1 MTNPIQRVQT
11 FGQAIWYDNI
21 RRALLTSGELQRL
34 LDDGVLGVTSN
45 PAIFEKAIVGST
57 DYDAALQQLSADN
70 LEVDAIYEALM
81 LDDIAATADLLRP
94 IYDRTQGRDGYIS
107 VEVRPTLAHDT
118 AGTVAEA
125 RRLFAALARPN
136 VMIKVPATS
145 EGIPAIETL
154 IGAGINVNVTL
165 IFSLESYQAVA
176 QAYLVG
182 LENRA
187 AAGGDLSRV
196 ASVASFFVSRVD
208 TAVDRQLEALI
219 RTGRADLQPLLGQA
233 AMANTR
239 LAYAR
244 FKELF
249 GSERFAAL
257 RAKGARV
264 QRPLWASTGAK
275 NPLYRDVLYVEELI
289 GPDTVNTVPPAT
301 LAAFKDH
308 GLVAAT
314 LNAKVD
320 EARATLARLAEAG
333 IDLAVV
339 TQQLQVEGVA
349 AFVESFD
356 TLLANLEDK
365 RARLLSHSHTHAA
378 ALGAAHA
385 EVDATL
391 AVDSVLADL
400 QSAIFDHDLSRK
412 EVAGIRQLT
421 DAIKVKR
428 GQR

>member
-1 MTNPIQRVQT
+1 MTNPIQRVQM

-57 DYDAALQQLSADN
+57 DYDAALQQLSSAG
-70 LEVDAIYEALM
+70 LEVDAIYEALV
-81 LDDIAATADLLRP
+81 LDDIATTADLLRP

-118 AGTVAEA
+118 VGTVAEA

-136 VMIKVPATS
+136 VMIKVPATV
-145 EGIPAIETL
+145 EGIPVIETL
-154 IGAGINVNVTL
+154 IGEGINVNVTL

-176 QAYLVG
+176 HAYLAG
-182 LENRA
+182 LEKRA
-187 AAGGDLSRV
+187 ATGSDLSRI

-208 TAVDRQLEALI
+208 SAVDRQLEALL
-219 RTGRADLQPLLGQA
+219 RTGRDDLKPLLGQA
-233 AMANTR
+233 AIANTR

-244 FKELF
+244 FKDLF
-249 GSERFAAL
+249 SSERFAAL
-257 RAKGARV
+257 RARGARV

-275 NPLYRDVLYVEELI
+275 NPLYHDVMYVEELI

-339 TQQLQVEGVA
+339 TQQLQVAGVA

-365 RARLLSHSHTHAA
+365 RARLLSNSHTHAA

-391 AVDSVLADL
+391 AVDSVPTDL
-400 QSAIFDHDLSRK
+400 QSAIFDHDLSRN
-412 EVAGIRQLT
+412 EVVGIRQLT
-421 DAIKVKR
+421 DAISVKR
-428 GQR
+428 G